1 MSVGVA
7 RTVRSRAVP
16 DMGGTDAARTAW
28 IALASVDGVGDA
40 TFERLLEVFG
50 SARGAL
56 DAVAGM
62 PSGGADALLARR
74 TGTRGPAGLA
84 ARIAAAAREPDAP
97 EHAIAA
103 LGGWVLTPLDAGYP
117 GQLADLDPPP
127 RTLFGLGDP
136 ELLSA
141 PRLVAVVGT
150 RRATVTGRSLTARL
164 VDRLAAS
171 GAVVVSGLAVGI
183 DGAAHSAALASGGRT
198 LAVVGGGLAR
208 PGPRAHRGLVRQ
220 ILGGAGTILAE
231 LPPWALP
238 TRGTF
243 PRRNRIIS
251 GLAGATVVVEAPL
264 RSGALITARHALEQ
278 GRAVYAA
285 PGRPLD
291 PVVAGCL
298 ALLRETPA
306 RPVVGP
312 AELVEDLGF
321 GSVHPADAALGP
333 MTRSPILAQL
343 GEPERRVAECLARG
357 PASVDM
363 LVRATGLPA
372 GVVAAACALLQM
384 RGWAQAS
391 GALLLP
397 AGGLL
402 SLAPEARRSGSPA
415 GAASHAGTGA

>member
-1 MSVGVA
+1 
-7 RTVRSRAVP
+7 
-16 DMGGTDAARTAW
+16 MGGADAERTAW

-50 SARGAL
+50 SAGEAL
-56 DAVAGM
+56 SAILGM
-62 PSGGADALLARR
+62 RQVQVDALLARR
-74 TGTRGPAGLA
+74 TGIRAPAGLA
-84 ARIAAAAREPDAP
+84 ARIAEAAREPDAP
-97 EHAIAA
+97 ERAMAA

-136 ELLSA
+136 GLLTA

-150 RRATVTGRSLTARL
+150 RRATVTGRSLTTRL
-164 VDRLAAS
+164 VDRLASA

-183 DGAAHSAALASGGRT
+183 DGAAHSAALASGGCT
-198 LAVVGGGLAR
+198 LAVVGGGLSR

-220 ILGGAGTILAE
+220 ILGQAGTIVAE

-251 GLAGATVVVEAPL
+251 GLAQATVVVEAPL

-312 AELVEDLGF
+312 AELMEDLGF
-321 GSVHPADAALGP
+321 GAAAPAGAASGS
-333 MTRSPILAQL
+333 MTRSPFLAQL
-343 GEPERRVAECLARG
+343 GEPERKVAERLARG

-372 GVVAAACALLQM
+372 AVVAAACTLLQI

-397 AGGLL
+397 TGGLL
-402 SLAPEARRSGSPA
+402 SLVPEARSTGSPRGQTTA
-415 GAASHAGTGA
+415 AGTGA